1 MFIRK
6 KKYFIII
13 ENIKDINLSN
23 LKKNKFSL
31 IYRPKKNITEFNR
44 LLSFRKKCLTKNIK
58 FYVANDLNL
67 CKLLK
72 SDGIYLSSFN
82 KNLKVMLFKRSNFDL
97 IGSAHNIKELNLKK
111 LQQCSYI
118 LFSKLFQV
126 SYKPNDKFFGLLRF
140 NLLMKKNSKIIPLG
154 GINLKNL
161 KKLNQISSEGLALMS
176 EIKKKPA
183 ISSRLL

>member
-13 ENIKDINLSN
+13 ENIKDIKLSN

-31 IYRPKKNITEFNR
+31 IYRPKKNITKFNK

-58 FYVANDLNL
+58 FYVANDFKL

-111 LQQCSYI
+111 LQRCSYI
-118 LFSKLFQV
+118 LFSKLFRV

>member
-1 MFIRK
+1 M
-6 KKYFIII
+6 
-13 ENIKDINLSN
+13 
-23 LKKNKFSL
+23 
-31 IYRPKKNITEFNR
+31 
-44 LLSFRKKCLTKNIK
+44 LL
-58 FYVANDLNL
+58 
-67 CKLLK
+67 
-72 SDGIYLSSFN
+72 
-82 KNLKVMLFKRSNFDL
+82 KRSNFDL

-111 LQQCSYI
+111 LQRCSYI
-118 LFSKLFQV
+118 LFSKLFHV

-161 KKLNQISSEGLALMS
+161 KKLNQIRSEGLALMS